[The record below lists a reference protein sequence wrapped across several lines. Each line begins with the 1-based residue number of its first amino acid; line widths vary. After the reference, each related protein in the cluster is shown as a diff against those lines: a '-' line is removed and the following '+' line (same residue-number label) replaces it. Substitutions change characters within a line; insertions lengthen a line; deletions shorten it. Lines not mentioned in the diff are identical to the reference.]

1 MTATDVEIKP
11 MTRTTL
17 CLAALI
23 ALNPGALP
31 ASAQDAAAIV
41 QTAVD
46 NWRGT
51 SSYGEMTMTV
61 HRPSWER
68 SMSIRGWTSG
78 SKKSLV
84 RVTAPK
90 KDEGNA
96 TLTVDDNMWT
106 YLPKV
111 NRVIK
116 VPSSMMAQSWMG
128 SDFSNKDVSRTDD
141 IIEQYD
147 HTLLSTAEA
156 DGHTVWTIQSIP
168 HEDAAVVWGKQVLRI
183 RDDHVLLSEE
193 FYDQDGV
200 LVKTL
205 STLEIEKMGGRM
217 VAARQRMSKDENADE
232 WTELVV
238 KSIEFDIDI
247 PDNVF
252 TRSNLQNPR
261 N

>member
-1 MTATDVEIKP
+1 

-23 ALNPGALP
+23 AISPGARP

-41 QTAVD
+41 QAAVD

-68 SMSIRGWTSG
+68 SMSMRGWTSG

-106 YLPKV
+106 YSPKV

-205 STLEIEKMGGRM
+205 KTLDIEKMGGRM

-261 N
+261 D

>member
-1 MTATDVEIKP
+1 MN
-11 MTRTTL
+11 RTTIVA
-17 CLAALI
+17 CSLAFALLI
-23 ALNPGALP
+23 TGSTGA
-31 ASAQDAAAIV
+31 ADAPNAADIV
-41 QTAVD
+41 RAAVD

-51 SSYGEMTMTV
+51 TSYGEMSMTI

-68 SMSIRGWTSG
+68 TMVMRGWTSG

-90 KDEGNA
+90 KDAGNA

-106 YLPKV
+106 YSPKI

-147 HTLLSTAEA
+147 HSLVATDQA
-156 DGHTVWTIQSIP
+156 DGHTVWTIRSIP
-168 HEDAAVVWGKQVLRI
+168 HEDAAVVWGRQVLKI
-183 RDDHVLLSEE
+183 RDDHVLVSEE

-200 LVKTL
+200 LVKKLETL
-205 STLEIEKMGGRM
+205 DIEKMGGRM
-217 VAARQRMSKDENADE
+217 VAARQRMSKADDPDE
-232 WTELVV
+232 WTELEVE
-238 KSIEFDIDI
+238 SIEFDIDI
-247 PDNVF
+247 PDNLF

-261 N
+261 D

>member
-1 MTATDVEIKP
+1 MI
-11 MTRTTL
+11 TRKL
-17 CLAALI
+17 CLATLI
-23 ALNPGALP
+23 AALAVTAP
-31 ASAQDAAAIV
+31 AAAQDAAAIV
-41 QTAVD
+41 QAAVD

-68 SMSIRGWTSG
+68 TMSMRGWTSG

-96 TLTVDDNMWT
+96 TLTVDDNMWS
-106 YLPKV
+106 YSPKV

-141 IIEQYD
+141 IIEEYD
-147 HTLLSTAEA
+147 HTLLATAEA

-205 STLEIEKMGGRM
+205 STLDIEKMGGRM
-217 VAARQRMSKDENADE
+217 VAAKQRMSKADNPKE
-232 WTELVV
+232 WTELVIA
-238 KSIEFDIDI
+238 SIEFDIAI
-247 PDNVF
+247 PDTVF
-252 TRSNLQNPR
+252 TLSNLQNPR
-261 N
+261 D